1 MARKSLSRAER
12 DHGRQLGRR
21 LSAIREERGMSAQDV
36 AVSAK
41 LSVDTLR
48 SIETGR
54 LPTPGFLTVARIA
67 TTLNL
72 SLDQLH
78 RDAGGNPT

>member
-1 MARKSLSRAER
+1 
-12 DHGRQLGRR
+12 
-21 LSAIREERGMSAQDV
+21 MSAQDV